1 LVSRLVE
8 DHVHAHLEFAS
19 GAVGF
24 IDASWSAR
32 HFRTPTISIHAQ
44 GMNGTLDVND
54 DEVRLFLDNSVAEFS
69 QGWTTWRKPDLYRPV
84 PLDIGG
90 SQYTLQMIDFL
101 EAVANYT
108 DLQSNVASGLK
119 TQLVIDAVYESARLG
134 GTRVSVSTLHP

>member
-1 LVSRLVE
+1 
-8 DHVHAHLEFAS
+8 
-19 GAVGF
+19 
-24 IDASWSAR
+24 
-32 HFRTPTISIHAQ
+32 
-44 GMNGTLDVND
+44 
-54 DEVRLFLDNSVAEFS
+54 
-69 QGWTTWRKPDLYRPV
+69 LYRPV